1 MQNIEKY
8 FKELSVRFNK
18 NYFDFLHLVNVTEN
32 YDEDEKQMVLKAYR
46 TASKLHRNQ
55 KRKSG
60 EDYIVHPLNVA
71 YILLANGFD
80 YETVCAALLH
90 DTVED
95 TNYTLDDVEEN
106 FNKQIRILVDGVTK
120 LELSNFKTK
129 EERRA
134 KTHEKILESIK
145 IDARIILIK
154 LADRL
159 HNLYTL
165 GYLKEEKQLM
175 IAQETNDFYVN
186 LARLLGIYQ
195 IKDAFQDLAL
205 FYLNPDEFI
214 KFDTIRNSYRDTYLS
229 QCKKIGNTTQL
240 LLGKKDINM
249 NYNIKLKNIGGIYH
263 DVSNGVPINEID
275 DLIAIR
281 MILDNYK
288 DCYHAQLEVRKFCL
302 VDEESINDTLSNPK
316 YNGYRS
322 LNMNITYK
330 DADLQLRI
338 RTGKMQRI
346 NELGIVSN
354 WTEESQKLL
363 TKKFKSLYK
372 ENEKEIKEKNE
383 TFNI

>member
-32 YDEDEKQMVLKAYR
+32 YDEDAKQMVLKAYR

-175 IAQETNDFYVN
+175 IAQE
-186 LARLLGIYQ
+186 I
-195 IKDAFQDLAL
+195 
-205 FYLNPDEFI
+205 
-214 KFDTIRNSYRDTYLS
+214 
-229 QCKKIGNTTQL
+229 
-240 LLGKKDINM
+240 
-249 NYNIKLKNIGGIYH
+249 
-263 DVSNGVPINEID
+263 
-275 DLIAIR
+275 LI
-281 MILDNYK
+281 
-288 DCYHAQLEVRKFCL
+288 
-302 VDEESINDTLSNPK
+302 
-316 YNGYRS
+316 
-322 LNMNITYK
+322 
-330 DADLQLRI
+330 
-338 RTGKMQRI
+338 
-346 NELGIVSN
+346 
-354 WTEESQKLL
+354 
-363 TKKFKSLYK
+363 
-372 ENEKEIKEKNE
+372 
-383 TFNI
+383 